1 MVQLFLIVLYS
12 TVFVCE
18 TKELHLT
25 TSDEGYMTVIQGFA
39 ARLECMLNTCIVWL
53 KDDVPIFNSTQF
65 LDSSG
70 LNPDS
75 VLLQHNIET
84 DKDKECTKSCSDSVA
99 CDDGLHC
106 VDNKCCQCASE
117 DFTLVLKNLT
127 FEDAGRYRCQISNQ
141 PQQLEFQLEVL
152 ESGLKGG
159 FHENISYDYSECC
172 AKKGISPLCQAM
184 CKPKDMHIHH
194 FDPTSCK
201 TDDYKNFL
209 SCATEGGNRSHVQ
222 CCKTQLVPSF
232 CYDFCSGNFQM
243 LRKSHRLCL
252 YYLPEIFEC
261 YNRAYLPFPEH
272 PQDLTVN
279 AVGSDEL
286 RVCWRPPQPQTSNK
300 DYAID
305 HYTVYYK
312 QIPSFPFLGG
322 DDGIP
327 LLSGDYEESIPGGV
341 VEDDVMGDV
350 VPSNMESLKR
360 GKRQTWLFVTH
371 DSSTND
377 STVREFKFNEV
388 NTTETCV
395 TLKDLR
401 SATRYIVYVTAS
413 NDYGMS
419 VPSSRALAT
428 TNAIVTPNNSTL
440 PQIERTPYSI
450 FHIFIIPLTTSLR
463 SIAEE
468 CCSSNGVSPYCAS
481 KMCNVRTIPNALET
495 ITISTSCRAEWSKV
509 SPCLADGRNHTD
521 CCIKKGV
528 QHDCLKICGGIAEP
542 LTTHSLL
549 CLNLDIAAIYQ
560 CLRQGYDTRPSP
572 PQNVTVTAITDS
584 SVEVEWSEPAV
595 NAHLA
600 LSFSL
605 FIRKDDSIFSLIEVH
620 NVTSPHT
627 EYGLLPDTE
636 YTIYMQSH
644 GSNGDSLMST
654 AQIFFTHPLI
664 SSFCPYGEPLYDSS
678 GYRYY
683 CGAGVRDCPS
693 GYDCVIA
700 GTSETDTLCCSKPS
714 RADLAKEC
722 CEQRGIS
729 TSCLSVCYNSSSP
742 LTAECSEYGDVW
754 VQCTSEGHDHTRCC
768 VESGIPDECLS
779 ACRHPFVLKRGC
791 IEHTP
796 KLANCYSWL
805 TTNLP
810 AAVSNLEVLSRNSSS
825 VQLSWEKQSER
836 AADSYQVTLTKG
848 ANVFR
853 QINVTTNSVRLHDL
867 EPNTN
872 YTAYVI
878 TFNKYGSSPPSLRIS
893 FETLPYDEQSDK
905 PVPPFGLH
913 IAWNHGKRVNITW
926 NWTPV
931 RYNGQKITE
940 LVKTKDMW
948 YVMENLLMNSL
959 YEVYVYVSAGNLRSR
974 SSSVITI
981 LAAPDDYALPE
992 PKIVIT
998 PENANRTYRVNEQ
1011 IGIKCTVESERTL
1024 NIDLSVG
1031 KILMHSEPPKMTV
1044 ETSLRIDEKSNLI
1057 TCTVMDTDGRQNR
1070 AQMHIFV
1077 QFGPIVNMVTEE
1089 IYAYDDL
1096 SAQIQCIVQGYP
1108 EPLLEWHYRQ
1118 SANSARTERLNDP
1131 VLVKKTAHNQ
1141 YLYTLLIKNVTN
1153 RNGIYSCKAVGEDGY
1168 QVSKDAELNIAKAAL
1183 PLTPRFVL
1191 QCCANAKISEKCLRV
1206 CSVNPEIDGDCS
1218 AYSQD
1223 LIRCANDGR
1232 DHRACCMRARIP
1244 PDCLNMCSG
1253 GKVVNNALCSIFAP
1267 KAVVCMIR
1275 GHERAPSPPTQLR
1288 YETVSPDS
1296 VKVSWT
1302 ETEVDPYKVY
1312 AVYYRQENSVGNF
1325 TVLKTSDTELFIEGL
1340 DPNSN
1345 YDLALVSAN
1354 ALGHSPFLEGKIINT
1369 FGSSRSTSH
1378 TFVSAFFFAFLVA
1391 AAASF
1396 TVYMIR
1402 TNAWPKIVPKLHRN
1416 QPLSDRDPSV
1426 AFENPGYGTEVQIR
1440 GLAHSDPMSANEW
1453 QNADLEVADNLASEA
1468 NNGMRYAKLNSS

>member
-1 MVQLFLIVLYS
+1 MVQLLIVLLYCI
-12 TVFVCE
+12 VLRCE

-39 ARLECMLNTCIVWL
+39 ARLECMLNTCVRHASTVIWL
-53 KDDVPIFNSTQF
+53 KDDVPIFNSTKF

-70 LNPDS
+70 VDANS

-84 DKDKECTKSCSDSVA
+84 DKDKECTGSCSDTDTCS
-99 CDDGLHC
+99 DGSHC

-159 FHENISYDYSECC
+159 FHENISYDYSKCC

-184 CKPKDMHIHH
+184 CKPRDMHIHH

-279 AVGSDEL
+279 AIRSDEL

-300 DYAID
+300 HLGID

-341 VEDDVMGDV
+341 AEDDVASDITPSDV
-350 VPSNMESLKR
+350 GSLKR

-377 STVREFKFNEV
+377 STVREFKFDEV
-388 NTTETCV
+388 NTTDTCV

-413 NDYGMS
+413 NEYGMS
-419 VPSSRALAT
+419 VPSSRALAA
-428 TNAIVTPNNSTL
+428 TNAIVTPTNSTL
-440 PQIERTPYSI
+440 PQIEQ
-450 FHIFIIPLTTSLR
+450 
-463 SIAEE
+463 

-481 KMCNVRTIPNALET
+481 KMCDVRTIPNALET
-495 ITISTSCRAEWSKV
+495 IAISTSCRTEWSKV

-528 QHDCLKICGGIAEP
+528 QHDCLKICGGVAEP
-542 LTTHSLL
+542 LTMHSLL

-572 PQNVTVTAITDS
+572 PQNVTVTTVTES
-584 SVEVEWSEPAV
+584 SAEVEWTDPAV
-595 NAHLA
+595 NAHLVV
-600 LSFSL
+600 SYSL
-605 FIRKDDSIFSLIEVH
+605 FLRKDDRSPNVIEVH

-627 EYGLLPDTE
+627 EYGLIPDTE
-636 YTIYMQSH
+636 YTVYLQSH
-644 GSNGDSLMST
+644 GTTGDSLMST
-654 AQIFFTHPLI
+654 AQIFFTHPLVP
-664 SSFCPYGEPLYDSS
+664 SFCPHGEPLYDPN
-678 GYRYY
+678 GHRYY
-683 CGAGVRDCPS
+683 CGAGIRDCPPN
-693 GYDCVIA
+693 YDCVVA
-700 GTSETDTLCCSKPS
+700 GTSETDTFCCSKPLKIN
-714 RADLAKEC
+714 LAKDC
-722 CEQRGIS
+722 CQQRGVPAN
-729 TSCLSVCYNSSSP
+729 CLSMCSNSTP
-742 LTAECSEYGDVW
+742 LSLECSEYGDIW

-768 VESGIPDECLS
+768 AESGIPDECIS
-779 ACRHPFVLKRGC
+779 ACRHPFTLERGC
-791 IEHTP
+791 IEYTP
-796 KLANCYSWL
+796 LLSKCYSWL
-805 TTNLP
+805 ATNLP
-810 AAVSNLEVLSRNSSS
+810 SAVANLEVTSRNSSS
-825 VQLSWEKQSER
+825 VIFSWDIPLQRPS
-836 AADSYQVTLTKG
+836 DVYQVTLEKSTS
-848 ANVFR
+848 VFR
-853 QINVTTNSVRLHDL
+853 QINVTTNSARIDDL
-867 EPNTN
+867 QPSTN
-872 YTAYVI
+872 YTAFV
-878 TFNKYGSSPPSLRIS
+878 TGFNKFGSSPPSFKIS
-893 FETLPYDEQSDK
+893 FETLPDNEQNDR

-913 IAWNHGKRVNITW
+913 IVWNHGRRINITW
-926 NWTPV
+926 NWSSV
-931 RYNGQKITE
+931 RYNGQRITDPVTYTVNYVSTGNASVWNS
-940 LVKTKDMW
+940 VKTQNMW
-948 YVMENLLMNSL
+948 YVMENLTMNSL
-959 YEVYVYVSAGNLRSR
+959 YEVYVYVSDGNLQSR
-974 SSSVITI
+974 SSSVVTV
-981 LAAPDDYALPE
+981 LAAPDEYSLPE
-992 PKIVIT
+992 PQITIT
-998 PENANRTYRVNEQ
+998 PANANRTYRVNEQ
-1011 IGIKCTVESERTL
+1011 IAVKCTVHSDRVLNLDLLIGKTL
-1024 NIDLSVG
+1024 I
-1031 KILMHSEPPKMTV
+1031 HSEPSKMTV
-1044 ETSLRIDEKSNLI
+1044 ETFLNVAENNNLI

-1077 QFGPIVNMVTEE
+1077 QFGPIVNMVTEQ

-1096 SAQIQCIVQGYP
+1096 SAEIQCIVQGYP
-1108 EPLLEWHYRQ
+1108 EPMLEWHYRK
-1118 SANSARTERLNDP
+1118 SPNTIRTERLNDP
-1131 VLVKKTAHNQ
+1131 VLVKTTALNQ
-1141 YLYTLLIKNVTN
+1141 YVHTLLIKNVTG
-1153 RNGIYSCKAVGEDGY
+1153 RNGIYSCKAIGADGTEITK
-1168 QVSKDAELNIAKAAL
+1168 SAELNIAKAAL
-1183 PLTPRFVL
+1183 PLTPRFIL
-1191 QCCANAKISEKCLRV
+1191 QCCVEAKISEKCLRV

-1218 AYSQD
+1218 AFSED
-1223 LIRCANDGR
+1223 LLRCANDGR
-1232 DHRACCMRARIP
+1232 DHRTCCMRTRIP
-1244 PDCLNMCSG
+1244 SDCLSMCSG
-1253 GKVVNNALCSIFAP
+1253 NKVSNNALCSIFASR
-1267 KAVVCMIR
+1267 AVACMIR
-1275 GHERAPSPPTQLR
+1275 GHERAPSPPTLLR
-1288 YETVSPDS
+1288 YENVSPDS
-1296 VKVSWT
+1296 VKISWN
-1302 ETEVDPYKVY
+1302 ETEADPYKVY
-1312 AVYYRQENSVGNF
+1312 AIYYRQENSNGNF
-1325 TVLKTSDTELFIEGL
+1325 TVVKTSNTEVVIDGL
-1340 DPNSN
+1340 DPNTN

-1354 ALGHSPFLEGKIINT
+1354 ALGHSPFLETKIIST
-1369 FGSSRSTSH
+1369 FGPTRSH
-1378 TFVSAFFFAFLVA
+1378 TFISAFFFTFLVA

-1396 TVYMIR
+1396 VVYTIR
-1402 TNAWPKIVPKLHRN
+1402 TNAWLRVIQKLHRS

-1440 GLAHSDPMSANEW
+1440 GLAHSDPTAATEW
-1453 QNADLEVADNLASEA
+1453 QNADLEVADNLPTEA